1 MSAINN
7 ALSELSKSNSAKNSI
22 EKADVKTV
30 KQRSVVP
37 WVIGGFTLSLAVGG
51 WAISLQQPTQQVV
64 VDSSTRVQQSD
75 EAFVSPTAKKTN
87 AADAIYQ
94 APKSDIALEVHEAK
108 PIAVAQVDV
117 AKTQTKVVEQPLQDV
132 KETTIQQAPIPA
144 KKSAVAPQ
152 AVEMAEVI
160 PEPADQNVPQ
170 VVIEQ
175 VELTPAQLADKA
187 QERAKKAL
195 DSNNLAE
202 AIAQYSDALRYTP
215 RDGAVRQ
222 KLAALY
228 YGKGEV
234 RKAAELLQKGI
245 SLTKEDQDL
254 RIALAKLLLKEKQ
267 QAAALSPLVYLP
279 TNPNVDYL
287 SLRAALA
294 QKNNQDQ
301 LAFDSYQQLVKLE
314 PDSGRWWMGLAIQLE
329 RNLDIPKAIHAY
341 QQALTK
347 VGLSNQSQQF
357 IRDRLALLQRL
368 EEQPSAN

>member
-22 EKADVKTV
+22 EKAEVKTV

-37 WVIGGFTLSLAVGG
+37 WVLGGFTLSLAVGG
-51 WAISLQQPTQQVV
+51 WAISSQQPTEQVV
-64 VDSSTRVQQSD
+64 LESSVSTQKSTEVL
-75 EAFVSPTAKKTN
+75 ASPTAKKTN
-87 AADAIYQ
+87 AVDAIYQ
-94 APKSDIALEVHEAK
+94 APKIEKPREVVEVK
-108 PIAVAQVDV
+108 PIAIAQVDTT
-117 AKTQTKVVEQPLQDV
+117 KTQAKVVEQPLQDV
-132 KETTIQQAPIPA
+132 TETTIQQAPIPA
-144 KKSAVAPQ
+144 KKTEVNTAAVDTTE
-152 AVEMAEVI
+152 AVL
-160 PEPADQNVPQ
+160 EPNQQQDQQ

-175 VELTPAQLADKA
+175 VELTPAQLAGKA

-215 RDGAVRQ
+215 RDGDVRQ

-228 YGKGEV
+228 YGKGEA

-245 SLTKEDQDL
+245 SLAKEDQDL

-279 TNPNVDYL
+279 NNPSIDYL

-301 LAFDSYQQLVKLE
+301 LAFDSYQQLVQLE

-329 RNLDIPKAIHAY
+329 RNLDIPKAIEAY

>member
-22 EKADVKTV
+22 EKAEVKTV

-37 WVIGGFTLSLAVGG
+37 WVLGGFTLSLAVGG
-51 WAISLQQPTQQVV
+51 WAISSQQPAEQVVLESSVSTQQ
-64 VDSSTRVQQSD
+64 STEVL
-75 EAFVSPTAKKTN
+75 ASPTAKKTN
-87 AADAIYQ
+87 AVDAIYQ
-94 APKSDIALEVHEAK
+94 APKIEKPREVVEVK
-108 PIAVAQVDV
+108 PIAIAQVDTT
-117 AKTQTKVVEQPLQDV
+117 KTQTKVVEQPLQDV
-132 KETTIQQAPIPA
+132 TETTIQQAPIPA
-144 KKSAVAPQ
+144 KKTEVNTAAVDTIE
-152 AVEMAEVI
+152 AVL
-160 PEPADQNVPQ
+160 EPNQQQNQQ

-175 VELTPAQLADKA
+175 VELTPAQLAGKA

-215 RDGAVRQ
+215 RDGDVRQ

-228 YGKGEV
+228 YGKGEA

-245 SLTKEDQDL
+245 SLAKEDQDL

-279 TNPNVDYL
+279 NNPSIDYL

-301 LAFDSYQQLVKLE
+301 LAFDSYQQLVQLE
-314 PDSGRWWMGLAIQLE
+314 PDSGRWWMGLAIQME
-329 RNLDIPKAIHAY
+329 RNLDIPKAIEAY

>member
-30 KQRSVVP
+30 KQRSVLP

-64 VDSSTRVQQSD
+64 VDSSPRVQQSD

-87 AADAIYQ
+87 AVDAIYQ
-94 APKSDIALEVHEAK
+94 APKSEIALEVNEAK
-108 PIAVAQVDV
+108 PIAIAQVDV

-144 KKSAVAPQ
+144 KKPTVAPQ
-152 AVEMAEVI
+152 TVEMAEAV
-160 PEPADQNVPQ
+160 PELADKNVPQ

-202 AIAQYSDALRYTP
+202 ATAQYSDALRYTP
-215 RDGAVRQ
+215 RDSAVRQ

-228 YGKGEV
+228 YGKGEA

-245 SLTKEDQDL
+245 SLAKEDQGL

-279 TNPNVDYL
+279 ANPNVDYL

-301 LAFDSYQQLVKLE
+301 LAFDSYQQLVQLE

-329 RNLDIPKAIHAY
+329 RNLDIPKAIQAY

-357 IRDRLALLQRL
+357 IRDRLALIQRL